1 MGICFIK
8 MAVQNIKSIKSEIPG
23 LQNTALECIQIVLII
38 ISMIY
43 GIFCSCLY
51 LVEQEQDTQ
60 INI

>member
-8 MAVQNIKSIKSEIPG
+8 MAVQNIKYKIWKPG